1 MRKIAYKILP
11 QLLIAFILL
20 ITWQS
25 CEWEK
30 LDPVDISDLPETVSI
45 SIHVQPIF
53 TANCTKCHNGTTP
66 PNLLSDDSY
75 IELTGGGY
83 INTNDPE
90 QSKLYKAINLGGS
103 MYQYASDLDRAMI
116 LKWIVQGAEEN

>member
-1 MRKIAYKILP
+1 MRRKAYRILSFMTIV
-11 QLLIAFILL
+11 LSML

-30 LDPVDISDLPETVSI
+30 MDPVDVSDLPETVSYSTHI
-45 SIHVQPIF
+45 QPIF
-53 TANCTKCHNGTTP
+53 TEDCTKCHNGTTP
-66 PNLLSDDSY
+66 PNLLPDDSY

-83 INTNDPE
+83 INTDMPE
-90 QSKLYKAINLGGS
+90 NSKLYRSIKTGGS

-116 LKWIVQGAEEN
+116 LKWIEQGAEEN